1 MVVPAAVLALVESLL
16 VERSADEA
24 GL

>member
-1 MVVPAAVLALVESLL
+1 MLLAQTEEEQADVDA
-16 VERSADEA
+16 ERSADEA